1 MDYRDPYSLLS
12 VLAGLVAADTYNNT
26 VMYRIGHYI
35 LDISHSTVYLSP
47 IPLVAIII
55 GLALL

>member
-35 LDISHSTVYLSP
+35 LDISHSPVYLSP